1 MMIEDLKGPEAWRIF
16 RIISEFTEGIDKL
29 SPMDFAITI
38 FGSARLRPADPYYE
52 AARKIAKGLAEADFN
67 IITGGGPGIMEAAN
81 LGASEGKSHS
91 IGLNIDLS
99 EEQHPNTYQNLS
111 LQFRYFFV
119 RKVMFVKQSMGYVC
133 MPGGFGTLDEF
144 FEALTLMQ
152 THKIHPLPLVLF
164 GVEFWHGLLEWSRTT
179 LLETGM
185 VSAEDIDLVTI
196 TDDEQQVIDIM
207 CQHRDWKRKQIA
219 RAAHSEE
226 SGLPGMH

>member
-1 MMIEDLKGPEAWRIF
+1 MIEDLKDPEAWRIF

-29 SPMDFAITI
+29 SPMDFAITV

-52 AARKIAKGLAEADFN
+52 AARKIAKGLAEEDFN
-67 IITGGGPGIMEAAN
+67 VITGGGPGIMEAAN

-91 IGLNIDLS
+91 IGLNIDLPG
-99 EEQHPNTYQNLS
+99 EQHPNSYQNVS

-164 GVEFWHGLLEWSRTT
+164 GTDFWQGLLEWSRTT

-185 VSAEDIDLVTI
+185 VSTEDLELVTI

-207 CQHRDWKRKQIA
+207 CRHRAWKRKQIEKA
-219 RAAHSEE
+219 TH
-226 SGLPGMH
+226 GTH

>member
-1 MMIEDLKGPEAWRIF
+1 MIEDLKGPEAWRIF

-38 FGSARLRPADPYYE
+38 FGSARLQPDDPYYE
-52 AARKIAKGLAEADFN
+52 MARQLAKGLAEVDFN

-81 LGASEGKSHS
+81 RGASEGKSHS
-91 IGLNIDLS
+91 IGLNIDLPQ
-99 EEQHPNTYQNLS
+99 EQHPNTYQDVS

-164 GVEFWHGLLEWSRTT
+164 GTDFWQGLLDWSRTT
-179 LLETGM
+179 LLDTGM
-185 VSAEDIDLVTI
+185 ISASDLDLVTI
-196 TDDEQQVIDIM
+196 TDDVQEVIEIM
-207 CQHRDWKRKQIA
+207 CRHRDWKLKQIE
-219 RAAHSEE
+219 RATKDTE
-226 SGLPGMH
+226 